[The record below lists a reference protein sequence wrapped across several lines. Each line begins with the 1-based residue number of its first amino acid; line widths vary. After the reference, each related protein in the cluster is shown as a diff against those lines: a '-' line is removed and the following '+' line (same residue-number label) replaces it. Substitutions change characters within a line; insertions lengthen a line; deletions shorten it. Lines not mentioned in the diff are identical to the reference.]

1 MRNPRRSNS
10 PASST
15 AGSDS
20 RLTQCPPV
28 SCFAPSPL
36 FDPLRSASFSALPC
50 THKLC
55 RAMALQDDSACAARD
70 CFYHYHYGDDTDT
83 LGFMGSE
90 TFTFGSTKK
99 VSIPSIGFGCGLYNA
114 GDIQNSSGVIG
125 FGRGPISLISQLG
138 VGTFSYCFTD
148 FLDDDPKTSP
158 LFFGTLA
165 RLTGP
170 HIRTTRLIRLAQ
182 SMQPYSSYYHVSL
195 KAITVGEGVSSP
207 SSEDIPIQPP
217 PKPASSEVVQH
228 ISVPSPPSLAVLK
241 GKSPM
246 VAPEGKSRFP
256 PQSFMQEKSLRWL
269 MLSTKELGSR
279 LPSLLGSSFNLLS
292 IRHLMQS
299 SLLLF

>member
-195 KAITVGEGVSSP
+195 KAITVG
-207 SSEDIPIQPP
+207 
-217 PKPASSEVVQH
+217 
-228 ISVPSPPSLAVLK
+228 
-241 GKSPM
+241 
-246 VAPEGKSRFP
+246 
-256 PQSFMQEKSLRWL
+256 
-269 MLSTKELGSR
+269 GS
-279 LPSLLGSSFNLLS
+279 LLS
-292 IRHLMQS
+292 IPPEVFQVNKDGSEHLSNAGHEGDKLVSPLKRRPGQPSNISSGITEARHQKYVYADPPMDWGGIRTSVLSQANRRIHDLHRK
-299 SLLLF
+299 SLERVSGNYAPLYP